1 MRKLVRDA
9 MTPTPALIHESAPV
23 TEAARMMAEANIG
36 SVPVVDADRV
46 LLGIVTDRDIIVR
59 VVAEGRNPDATH
71 VGEIASTH
79 VSAAYPDEPLS
90 EAVEQMAF
98 RQVRRLPVVEDDR
111 VVGMLAQAD
120 VVLGVKDKTAGQLV
134 TAISAELEASPLA
147 HVP

>member
-1 MRKLVRDA
+1 
-9 MTPTPALIHESAPV
+9 MTPAPAMVHEASTV
-23 TEAARMMAEANIG
+23 TDAARIMAESDIG
-36 SVPVVDADRV
+36 AIPVVDTDRV

-79 VSAAYPDEPLS
+79 VSAAYPEEPLS

-120 VVLGVKDKTAGQLV
+120 VVLGVKDRTAGQLV
-134 TAISAELEASPLA
+134 TAISAQLEPEPMA
-147 HVP
+147 HAH